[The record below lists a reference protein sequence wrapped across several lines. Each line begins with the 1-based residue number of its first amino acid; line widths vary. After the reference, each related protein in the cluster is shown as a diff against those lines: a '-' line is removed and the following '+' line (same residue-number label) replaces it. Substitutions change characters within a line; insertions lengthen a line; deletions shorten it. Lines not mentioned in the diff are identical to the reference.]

1 LTNNQSFFII
11 KITPYPLSPSI
22 YITGAAISIV
32 ALSSWF
38 ANLQSVGFANS
49 KRTTD
54 AQMVDQFFGKKVS
67 AKADAKILTLA
78 DERFRPSA
86 EGDSLI
92 AQRPMGG
99 RSPYSPIG
107 PALPQ
112 TKVTAATAPEIT
124 GVIEAPEQEETIFRT
139 ITADQGFH
147 ITADEATKVGS
158 GSDKMLFKGHVSV
171 ISPQFRMTSKELI
184 VTMGKGGDGF
194 SLAEGRGSVD
204 VLLTGGPP
212 EKRYHGQSAVAV
224 YNPAKGTLVL
234 TGWPKI
240 QGQTQELIAAAADTK
255 VLLYPATGKMLSEGR
270 TQTRVAKSLIADS
283 TDKKP

>member
-1 LTNNQSFFII
+1 M
-11 KITPYPLSPSI
+11 SPST
-22 YITGAAISIV
+22 YISSAAVSIV

-38 ANLQSVGFANS
+38 ANVQGNGFVNS
-49 KRTTD
+49 KRTSE
-54 AQMVDQFFGKKVS
+54 AQHVDQFLARVPPSVVESKP
-67 AKADAKILTLA
+67 LTLA
-78 DERFRPSA
+78 DERFRPSV
-86 EGDSLI
+86 EGDSLVS
-92 AQRPMGG
+92 QRPLGG
-99 RSPYSPIG
+99 RSPYLPIG
-107 PALPQ
+107 PAIPSANQ
-112 TKVTAATAPEIT
+112 FPANMPDIT
-124 GVIEAPEQEETIFRT
+124 GVIEPPAAEETIFHT
-139 ITADQGFH
+139 ITAEQGFH
-147 ITADEATKVGS
+147 VTADEAIKVGS

-184 VTMGKGGDGF
+184 VSMGKGGEGF

-204 VLLTGGPP
+204 VFLTGGPP

-240 QGQTQELIAAAADTK
+240 QGQTQELIAAAADTR

-270 TQTRVAKSLIADS
+270 TQTRVAKSLIAES